1 MKKIIILSLIAC
13 ASLSAAAQQA
23 VRIGNME
30 IIIRKQEQDTT
41 FQINVLD
48 ETVVSTQSQDS
59 PRPAPAKPKFNRHSR
74 STVWGGF
81 GFMLPDDTRDY
92 YTILGGN
99 SFNLD
104 FGGMNRFY
112 LARWFALGW
121 TYNYSFYNYRL
132 RDAYEEPVFRSE
144 VLGGDV
150 FAREDVKRHA
160 FRSHNAAAGVFLRQ
174 YLIAPKHRNSTKD
187 RLYIDLGVQGD
198 LAVIKN
204 YVVKF
209 ENGGKNKYN
218 SDYAFNPFT
227 ASAVARVGW
236 NKHAFFA
243 RYRLTESFNRKELPM
258 DLPPINIGIIWL
270 N

>member
-1 MKKIIILSLIAC
+1 MKKMIILFSIIAC
-13 ASLSAAAQQA
+13 ASLNAAAQQA

-48 ETVVSTQSQDS
+48 DTIVPKAEDNK
-59 PRPAPAKPKFNRHSR
+59 RPAPAKPKFNRYSR

-104 FGGMNRFY
+104 FGGMNRLY
-112 LARWFALGW
+112 LARRFALGW

-132 RDAYEEPVFRSE
+132 RDAYEEQDFRDE
-144 VLGGDV
+144 VLGGSI
-150 FAREDVKRHA
+150 FAREDVKKHA

-174 YLIAPKHRNSTKD
+174 YLIMPRNRNAKE
-187 RLYIDLGVQGD
+187 RLYVDLGVQGD

-204 YVVKF
+204 YVIKF
-209 ENGGKNKYN
+209 ENGGKNKYH

-243 RYRLTESFNRKELPM
+243 RYRFTESFNSKELPK